1 MNDTEKERKG
11 NRLSKIVTRTGD
23 AGTTGLGDGSRTTK
37 DSLRIDAIGEVDELN
52 SGLGVLLCEE
62 MPDTMRAALLDVQN
76 DLFDL
81 GGELCLPGMA
91 VMKDAQVARLEAQ
104 AEAFNADLPMLK
116 EFILPGGTRAASLAH
131 LSRTVCRRAERSMVR
146 LHAAEPLS
154 EAARRYINRL
164 SDLLFILG
172 RALNR
177 AGGRGDVLWQKGK
190 NASRSRMKKNG
201 RNTAP
206 RCRPRWRRG
215 GPNCSFAANWP
226 ASSPAS
232 MRIPTPSS
240 SAFPIW
246 PRSMAGSSR
255 LLTKP

>member
-1 MNDTEKERKG
+1 MSTIQNEQESERKG

-62 MPDTMRAALLDVQN
+62 MPEKIRAALLDVQN

-81 GGELCLPGMA
+81 GGELCLPGMN
-91 VMKDAQVARLEAQ
+91 VMKDVQVARLEQLADD
-104 AEAFNADLPMLK
+104 FNADLPMLK

-131 LSRTVCRRAERSMVR
+131 LSRTVCRRAERAMVR
-146 LHAAEPLS
+146 LHNAEPLS
-154 EAARRYINRL
+154 ETARRYINRL

-177 AGGRGDVLWQKGK
+177 AGGRGDVLW
-190 NASRSRMKKNG
+190 
-201 RNTAP
+201 
-206 RCRPRWRRG
+206 
-215 GPNCSFAANWP
+215 
-226 ASSPAS
+226 
-232 MRIPTPSS
+232 
-240 SAFPIW
+240 
-246 PRSMAGSSR
+246 
-255 LLTKP
+255 